1 MSIVLTK
8 MQKLLKTTMGSIVEI
23 TTVVTAEA
31 ALDTELEMA
40 FYSWET
46 IVKGFRG
53 CQICFDFRELK

>member
-1 MSIVLTK
+1 
-8 MQKLLKTTMGSIVEI
+8 MGSIVEI

-53 CQICFDFRELK
+53 C